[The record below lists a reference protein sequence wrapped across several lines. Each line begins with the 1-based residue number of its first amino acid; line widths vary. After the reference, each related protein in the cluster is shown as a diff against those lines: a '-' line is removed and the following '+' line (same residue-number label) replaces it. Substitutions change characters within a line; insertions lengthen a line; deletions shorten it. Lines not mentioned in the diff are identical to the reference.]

1 MKDWTHKMWKLT
13 YSTLWGGWDPSL
25 HNLIPSLSEVK
36 EKSETD
42 VCDRSRGHTTIEKL
56 MRDI

>member
-1 MKDWTHKMWKLT
+1 MWKLT